1 MELQKLTRVFG
12 IYAGRDKFLRAAY
25 AGLVILATKE
35 KDPEKAKRILA
46 FAKQFSLARLIFRQC
61 NHPQMFSS
69 IKDLYLQF
77 TTSNKIDIFDYFLTS
92 SITGIYTVYGFAELI
107 AWLSDAKIIVA
118 DSGKWFKWCLYLW
131 LGALA
136 AGIIRTIRQIFKKPF
151 EKSKNDQ
158 ITLLGFICDFISGAN
173 SLPPGMLWSGKL
185 TPRQSATFS
194 FIASAIGFWKL
205 Y

>member
-1 MELQKLTRVFG
+1 MLTSVKDSILQLK
-12 IYAGRDKFLRAAY
+12 
-25 AGLVILATKE
+25 
-35 KDPEKAKRILA
+35 
-46 FAKQFSLARLIFRQC
+46 
-61 NHPQMFSS
+61 
-69 IKDLYLQF
+69 
-77 TTSNKIDIFDYFLTS
+77 TSNKLDIIDYILTTS
-92 SITGIYTVYGFAELI
+92 VTGIYTVYGFAELI

-136 AGIIRTIRQIFKKPF
+136 TGIVRTIRQILRKPF
-151 EKSKNDQ
+151 EKSKNEQ
-158 ITLLGFICDFISGAN
+158 ITLFGFICDFISGAN
-173 SLPPGMLWSGKL
+173 SLPPGMLWSGQL